1 MKRLYFII
9 AITLLNLLPCTA
21 QWGKQVHWE
30 ANGLRFEQQDGYD
43 RIVYGDRY
51 TQETGCPEL
60 PVVRQSWVIPMD
72 AEVQN
77 IAITASNRQ
86 RLPGNFRIYPAQE
99 PVPVGETMKEK
110 ITANATVYAQ
120 TTPYPEKQVR
130 LVENRYMMGYHIVT
144 VEISPLSY
152 IPATDELYL
161 SDIHY
166 QLQCAPSAN
175 EPPKPAARQS
185 RLRYEMVRHHV
196 QSLVENPE
204 DVENHAPQTTVIE
217 GRLNSRAV
225 TLSRMSVAEDGATLA
240 EGTIPDYI
248 IITNETL
255 KPVFQT
261 LADWKT
267 QKGIPARIM
276 TVEEINKEYA
286 GSDTPDRIRA
296 FLLDLREKIG
306 EGLFVLLGGDIDIAP
321 AKMAKRN
328 NNPLYPTDFYYNVL
342 DATWNPMNND
352 LDIEKPDAMGVS
364 ENSFLFYL
372 GRAPVENAEEAETF
386 ISKVLKYEK
395 ASSSEADY
403 TYLNNYLAVDGFIQE
418 YANGD
423 LHDGAMTQIEGY
435 FDDIIPP
442 TVHRWYLFDHFLCT
456 KDDHTP
462 YTCRKD
468 CGEELNKENFTAC
481 LNTGGNSGLNHFHFV
496 YHMDHSSPTCL
507 GTSSK
512 DKGQYFTNDNASAL
526 TNGDY
531 LFLLMSGGCQPAT
544 FSQDCVG
551 ERLLNNPNGG
561 AVAFIGNSDI
571 GWSSEY
577 AQFKYFM
584 NSLYDEKNR
593 KSSYCLSIPFQN
605 SYLGCNKNLPYWR
618 PHLFGDPEM
627 PVWTAAPQKLNVR
640 LAVSEKTDGMHIS
653 MQVQNLPAGQDAWVC
668 LRKGTECYLTDQIED
683 TNTHTYV
690 LNTRTAGTVEATVT
704 VHDFRP
710 YEETINVGERNNPPL
725 AIQSVT
731 IADSGI
737 GCEGNGDGHMDA
749 GETVRATVVF
759 GGATPSITGLKRR
772 FVLSCNSDEITM
784 LQDTTEITTQSNR
797 PISVPFRFKINA
809 ECQEHRADDWTPL
822 RFEVSALPLHGEAMP
837 ILQDGFNA
845 EIFAPEIELLKTSQL
860 IWQKNAFTFN
870 VSIKNTGNAEA
881 IGITTLFT
889 PKYNYIKPAPIP
901 IQKNYSLMNIQPN
914 ETKELQN
921 PILYTLSAD
930 YTTGMPL
937 EFEVNITDQ
946 YRKSW
951 TYQIDPVTYPNTIA
965 ASNITVQADENAIE
979 LKWEAQEECEYNVYR
994 SATETGTYEK
1004 LNLYPLAYG
1013 YFKDENLPP
1022 YTTYYYKVTAVN
1034 EFHNESPMG
1043 DAVKGWTTCPLM
1055 PMFPV
1060 VTQQD
1065 PYMYYSWSSVTSHDI
1080 NYDGQR
1086 ELFSTQLSWSPNK
1099 TRIIA
1104 LGADGTELFNE
1115 DGDVTQYNG
1124 FGETDGHVRMTPAVA
1139 DLKSDGTFQLITATR
1154 ELYDGINNPI
1164 RCFSL
1169 DSLDENGL
1177 PILRWQRASTAKYL
1191 YPPIIADMDHSN
1203 DGANEIVLT
1212 PCEKTGRILILNPDD
1227 GSILQEIGKAETK
1240 YGTSAIA
1247 DLDGNG
1253 TQEIIIGLPDGV
1265 YIWNAD
1271 GTDFAGTNPV
1281 YANTQYW
1288 FASSPVVCDIDNDG
1302 SKEILLVAK
1311 NAAQTEGTV
1320 FALETNG
1327 ELAAGWNFSQKVP
1340 TTQGEITHDLS
1351 VGDLDGDGYLEV
1363 AVIGIQDGM
1372 MVPNVFKHDG
1382 TLLFAKETGSF
1393 AGDIAT
1399 IPILADVDGDAEV
1412 EILFNTKGT
1421 EKDQIFALNP
1431 DGTDVPGFPLATDY
1445 GINNAIYVEDVD
1457 GDGLNELLA
1466 VANNAIYGWE
1476 TNGLVSRIEWG
1487 SERGN
1492 SRNTGEYGVECRPMV
1507 VSHDTAWDGETPCGN
1522 LIVRSGNLTLNA
1534 HQEMTLSPGSRI
1546 IVCDGGT
1553 LTIDGATVSHAHIW
1567 AREGSH
1573 VSIKNGGIVR
1583 LSDSG
1588 ALKIEKGASLE
1599 QSNGRIILE
1608 E

>member
-9 AITLLNLLPCTA
+9 IIALLHFLPCAA

-30 ANGLRFEQQDGYD
+30 ANALRFQQQDGYD

-51 TQETGCPEL
+51 MQETGCPEL
-60 PVVRQSWVIPMD
+60 PIVRHSWVIPMD
-72 AEVQN
+72 AEVQD
-77 IAITASNRQ
+77 IAITESNRQ
-86 RLPGNFRIYPAQE
+86 LLPGNFRIYPAQE
-99 PVPVGETMKEK
+99 PVPVGETPKEK
-110 ITANATVYAQ
+110 ITENATIYAQ
-120 TTPYPEKQVR
+120 ATPYPEKQVH

-152 IPATDELYL
+152 IPATGELYL

-175 EPPKPAARQS
+175 EPAKPAARQS

-204 DVENHAPQTTVIE
+204 DVGSHAPQTTVIE

-225 TLSRMSVAEDGATLA
+225 TLSRMSVAENGTNYA

-267 QKGIPARIM
+267 KKGIPARIM
-276 TVEEINKEYA
+276 TVEEINEEYA

-306 EGLFVLLGGDIDIAP
+306 EGLFVLLGGDIDIVP
-321 AKMAKRN
+321 AKIVKGEDDI
-328 NNPLYPTDFYYNVL
+328 LYPTDLFYNVY
-342 DATWNPMNND
+342 DATWNPAND
-352 LDIEKPDAMGVS
+352 SLTIGKECM
-364 ENSFLFYL
+364 FYL
-372 GRAPVENAEEAETF
+372 GRAPVENTEEAETF

-395 ASSSEADY
+395 ASSPEVDY
-403 TYLNNYLAVDGFIQE
+403 TYLNNYLAVDGYISK
-418 YANGD
+418 NGT
-423 LHDGAMTQIEGY
+423 LTNGAMTQIESY
-435 FDDIIPP
+435 FNNIISPA
-442 TVHRWYLFDHFLCT
+442 VHRWYLFDHFLCT
-456 KDDHTP
+456 KNDHTP

-468 CGEELNKENFTAC
+468 CGEELNKENFTGC

-526 TNGDY
+526 TNRDY

-544 FSQDCVG
+544 FSQDCIG

-561 AVAFIGNSDI
+561 AVAFIGNSDKGYDI
-571 GWSSEY
+571 EY
-577 AQFKYFM
+577 MQFRYFM
-584 NSLYDEKNR
+584 SSLY
-593 KSSYCLSIPFQN
+593 
-605 SYLGCNKNLPYWR
+605 NKNNIRTSYSLAIPYQYSYFGSYAIKPYWR
-618 PHLFGDPEM
+618 LHLFGDPEM
-627 PVWTAAPQKLNVR
+627 PVWTAAPQNLNVR
-640 LAVSEKTDGMHIS
+640 LAASEKTDGMHIS
-653 MQVQNLPAGQDAWVC
+653 VQVQNLPAGQDAWVC
-668 LRKGTECYLTDQIED
+668 LRKGTECYMTDQIED
-683 TNTHTYV
+683 TNAHTYV

-704 VHDFRP
+704 AHNFRP
-710 YEETINVGERNNPPL
+710 YEGTIHVGERSNPPL
-725 AIQSVT
+725 TIQSVT

-737 GCEGNGDGHMDA
+737 GCEGNGDGRMDA
-749 GETVRATVVF
+749 GETVKATVALGSTKPF
-759 GGATPSITGLKRR
+759 LGGLKRR

-784 LQDTTEITTQSNR
+784 LQDTAEITTQSNQ
-797 PISVPFRFKINA
+797 PMIASFRFQINA
-809 ECQEHRADDWTPL
+809 ECQEHRADDWTPI
-822 RFEVSALPLHGEAMP
+822 RFEVSALPLIEGVAP

-860 IWQKNAFTFN
+860 TWQKNLFTFN
-870 VSIKNTGNAEA
+870 VSVQNTGSAEA
-881 IGITTLFT
+881 KGV
-889 PKYNYIKPAPIP
+889 K
-901 IQKNYSLMNIQPN
+901 MNIASTSHYASSFMSINPTAIDIQPS
-914 ETKELQN
+914 ETKEMPN
-921 PILYTLSAD
+921 PTFYTLSND

-946 YRKSW
+946 YGKSW
-951 TYQIDPVTYPNTIA
+951 TYKVDPMTYPNAIDPA
-965 ASNITVQADENAIE
+965 GITVRADENAIE
-979 LKWEAQEECEYNVYR
+979 LKWEAQEKCEYNVYR

-1004 LNLYPLAYG
+1004 ANLHPLTYG

-1022 YTTYYYKVTAVN
+1022 YTTYYYKMTAVN
-1034 EFHNESPMG
+1034 EFRNESPMG

-1065 PYMYYSWSSVTSHDI
+1065 PYMYYSWSSVASHDI

-1086 ELFSTQLSWSPNK
+1086 ELFSTQLSWTPS

-1124 FGETDGHVRMTPAVA
+1124 FGEIDGHVRMTPAVA

-1154 ELYDGINNPI
+1154 ELFSGMTNPI

-1169 DSLDENGL
+1169 DSLDQNSL
-1177 PILRWQRASTAKYL
+1177 PTLKWQRASTAKYL
-1191 YPPIIADMDHSN
+1191 YPPIIADMNHSN
-1203 DGANEIVLT
+1203 DGVNEIVLT
-1212 PCEKTGRILILNPDD
+1212 PCENSGKILILDAED

-1253 TQEIIIGLPDGV
+1253 TQEVIIGLADGV

-1271 GTDFAGTNPV
+1271 GTDFADTNPI
-1281 YANTQYW
+1281 YANAQYW

-1302 SKEILLVAK
+1302 CKEILLIAK
-1311 NAAQTEGTV
+1311 NAAKTEGSV
-1320 FALETNG
+1320 LALETNG
-1327 ELAAGWNFSQKVP
+1327 ELVAGWDFSQKIP
-1340 TTQGEITHDLS
+1340 TIQNSITHDLS

-1363 AVIGIQDGM
+1363 AAIGIQNGTM
-1372 MVPNVFKHDG
+1372 IPTVFKHDG
-1382 TLLFAKETGSF
+1382 TLLFSKATGAFSSE
-1393 AGDIAT
+1393 IAT

-1412 EILFNTKGT
+1412 EILFHTKGT
-1421 EKDQIFALNP
+1421 GKDQIFALNP

-1445 GINNAIYVEDVD
+1445 GINNAVYVEDVD

-1466 VANNAIYGWE
+1466 VANNAVYGWE

-1534 HQEMTLSPGSRI
+1534 SQEMALSPGSRI

-1553 LTIDGATVSHAHIW
+1553 LTIDGATVSHANIW
-1567 AREGSH
+1567 AKQGSH
-1573 VSIKNGGIVR
+1573 VVIQNGGIVR
-1583 LSDSG
+1583 LSGTG

-1599 QSNGRIILE
+1599 QTNGKIILE